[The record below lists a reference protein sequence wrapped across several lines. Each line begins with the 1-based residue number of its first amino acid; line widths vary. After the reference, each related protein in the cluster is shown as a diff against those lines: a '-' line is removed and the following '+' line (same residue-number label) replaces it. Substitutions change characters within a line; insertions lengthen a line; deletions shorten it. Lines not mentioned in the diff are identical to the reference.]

1 MQLYDGPRPNPR
13 AVRMM
18 MHEKGL
24 KIPRV
29 DLDIDGG
36 ENRRAPFVDRNP
48 SGQVPV
54 LVLDDGTALAES
66 GAIMQYL
73 EEKYPDPPLIGAT
86 AEERAVTRMWL
97 RRIERRVTEPFYA
110 AFHYGPAAAM
120 YRSRMVI
127 LPDCVDGFKALMHD
141 GLGWLDGQM
150 EGRATIVP
158 GRYTVA
164 DIALFAALD
173 FAQSVGFS
181 WSAGH
186 TNLVSWFA
194 AIAAR
199 PAARASLHPLAV
211 ARGRQC

>member
-18 MHEKGL
+18 MREKGL
-24 KIPRV
+24 DIPRV
-29 DLDIDGG
+29 DLDVDGG
-36 ENRRAPFVDRNP
+36 ENRKRPFLDHNP

-54 LVLDDGTALAES
+54 LALDDGTFLAES

-73 EEKYPDPPLIGAT
+73 EEKYPDPPLIGRT

-110 AFHYGPAAAM
+110 AFHYGLVAAM

-127 LPDCVDGFKALMHD
+127 LPDCVAGFKALMHD
-141 GLGWLDGQM
+141 GLGWLDGQL
-150 EGRATIVP
+150 EGRVTIVP

-164 DIALFAALD
+164 DITLFAGLD
-173 FAQSVGFS
+173 FAQSVEFPG
-181 WSAGH
+181 SAGH
-186 TNLVSWFA
+186 GNLLSWFA
-194 AIAAR
+194 AVAAR
-199 PAARASLHPLAV
+199 PAAEASLHALAA
-211 ARGRQC
+211 ARGQRC

>member
-1 MQLYDGPRPNPR
+1 
-13 AVRMM
+13 
-18 MHEKGL
+18 
-24 KIPRV
+24 
-29 DLDIDGG
+29 
-36 ENRRAPFVDRNP
+36 
-48 SGQVPV
+48 
-54 LVLDDGTALAES
+54 
-66 GAIMQYL
+66 
-73 EEKYPDPPLIGAT
+73 
-86 AEERAVTRMWL
+86 
-97 RRIERRVTEPFYA
+97 
-110 AFHYGPAAAM
+110 M

-150 EGRATIVP
+150 EGCATIVP

-173 FAQSVGFS
+173 CAQSVRFS

-186 TNLVSWFA
+186 ANLVSWFA

-199 PAARASLHPLAV
+199 PAAQASLHPLAV